1 MGRVFFLLCNTKM
14 TKQNRAAGTGT
25 QFPYSVRFL
34 TRVHTVKNNLSSS
47 SIIYK
52 SDKNKNV

>member
-14 TKQNRAAGTGT
+14 TKQNRAAATGT

-47 SIIYK
+47 SIK
-52 SDKNKNV
+52 SDKNRNV